1 MIAFT
6 IPGRPVPK
14 GRPRMGVRTK
24 GRRMT
29 PVVYT
34 PSATKRYEEKVRIM
48 ALAAGVRPADGPVA
62 LEADLWL
69 YGRRGDGDNYWK
81 SLADALNGVAY
92 QDDRQII
99 DWRLRIHRARR
110 REDERAEIVIRR
122 LEEETA

>member
-1 MIAFT
+1 
-6 IPGRPVPK
+6 
-14 GRPRMGVRTK
+14 
-24 GRRMT
+24 MT

-81 SLADALNGVAY
+81 SIADGLNGVAY
-92 QDDRQII
+92 RDDSQVV
-99 DWRLRIHRARR
+99 DWRLRIHEAESR
-110 REDERAEIVIRR
+110 DEQRAEIRIRR
-122 LEEETA
+122 VEVST